1 MKTDSQ
7 LQHDVLEELKFT
19 PEVDHSHIGVSAT
32 AGIVTLTGFVPDYLQ
47 KLAAE
52 RAAAR
57 VHGVKGIAEE
67 IEVRFANDPKTSDSE
82 IAERIVSMLRW
93 DVSLVADKI
102 QVKVEKGWVTLSG
115 AVDWNFQRDAA
126 KRAASRITGV
136 KGVVNNVT
144 VVQKPTSRDVRDKIV
159 AALRRSSAADAGSID
174 VVVDGGAV
182 KLKGEVHGWNERR
195 IAEQAAWSVPGV
207 TRVQDEIVFA

>member
-19 PEVDHSHIGVSAT
+19 PEVDHSHIGVA
-32 AGIVTLTGFVPDYLQ
+32 AKNGIVTLTGFVPNYLQ
-47 KLAAE
+47 KSAAE

-57 VHGVKGIAEE
+57 VRGVKAIAEE
-67 IEVRFANDPKTSDSE
+67 IEVRFASDPKTSDAE
-82 IAERIVSMLRW
+82 IAERILSMIEW
-93 DVSLVADKI
+93 DVSLAADKI
-102 QVKVEKGWVTLSG
+102 KVKVEKGWVTLTG
-115 AVDWNFQRDAA
+115 TVDWNFQRDAA
-126 KRAASRITGV
+126 RRAASRITGV
-136 KGVVNNVT
+136 KSVLNNIAVT
-144 VVQKPTSRDVRDKIV
+144 HKPTSFDVREKIV
-159 AALRRSSAADAGSID
+159 AALKRSSAIDARNID
-174 VVVDGGAV
+174 ISVDGGAV